1 MDGRPGAA
9 AYVHT
14 DLFPAFRS
22 CRPPSARHPRAHTLL
37 LRPWS
42 KARARARSPAAT
54 PARDDRDDPS
64 RARAGAAEEAGSGP
78 GGEALALLELGE
90 AGEFD
95 GAGGAAAEAE
105 ADRQR
110 ALEAGTAAKLLRAEG
125 DFAAAKADWEVRR
138 RPNPKQPWPPR
149 LTGRWAAV

>member
-1 MDGRPGAA
+1 MHGTRQ
-9 AYVHT
+9 
-14 DLFPAFRS
+14 
-22 CRPPSARHPRAHTLL
+22 RAHTPRARGAKRKCAPSRR
-37 LRPWS
+37 LRPGLQKS
-42 KARARARSPAAT
+42 CRTS
-54 PARDDRDDPS
+54 
-64 RARAGAAEEAGSGP
+64 AGAAEEAGSGP

-90 AGEFD
+90 AGEFG

-138 RPNPKQPWPPR
+138 RPNPNR
-149 LTGRWAAV
+149 AAAAGARGAGVHWIGSCARIAQRAATL